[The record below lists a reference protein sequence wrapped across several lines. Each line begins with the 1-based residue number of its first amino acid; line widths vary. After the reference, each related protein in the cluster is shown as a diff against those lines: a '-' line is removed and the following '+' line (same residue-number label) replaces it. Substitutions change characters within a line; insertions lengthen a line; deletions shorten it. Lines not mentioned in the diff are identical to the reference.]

1 MNSSRNHQN
10 NNNNQNAGKQT
21 SARKNNRKDTTT
33 RNLVQNPLQTT
44 TKVTASEVNPRLQK
58 LPEIPELLEELDE
71 LDELEE
77 PSEMLVPNMVHV
89 SEDWKESPEL
99 MQRNLKAAKVAAVKE
114 AAKAA
119 AKEAKS
125 AAKTAAKEAKS
136 NPVFAG
142 ANARKSRINQT
153 KAPQSSKA
161 FSCRG
166 DLGKLAAQL
175 RQEFVCMKFG

>member
-1 MNSSRNHQN
+1 MNSSRNNKNNKN
-10 NNNNQNAGKQT
+10 NNNRNAGKQT
-21 SARKNNRKDTTT
+21 SARKNTRKDTTT
-33 RNLVQNPLQTT
+33 RNLVQKPLQTT
-44 TKVTASEVNPRLQK
+44 TKVTASEVNPLLQK

-71 LDELEE
+71 LEE
-77 PSEMLVPNMVHV
+77 PSETLVPNMVHV

-153 KAPQSSKA
+153 KAPKSSKA

-166 DLGKLAAQL
+166 DVGKLAAQL
-175 RQEFVCMKFG
+175 RQEFVCGKF

>member
-1 MNSSRNHQN
+1 MNSSRNNKN
-10 NNNNQNAGKQT
+10 NNNNNNNKKAGKQT
-21 SARKNNRKDTTT
+21 SVRKNTRKDTTT

-44 TKVTASEVNPRLQK
+44 TKVTASEVNPPLQK
-58 LPEIPELLEELDE
+58 LPEIPEILEELE
-71 LDELEE
+71 ELEE
-77 PSEMLVPNMVHV
+77 PSETLVPNMVHV

-125 AAKTAAKEAKS
+125 AAKTAAKEAKN

-175 RQEFVCMKFG
+175 RQEFVCRKF